1 MFEGKI
7 LSAATILKSK
17 VTFEHLSH

>member
-17 VTFEHLSH
+17 VTSEHLSH